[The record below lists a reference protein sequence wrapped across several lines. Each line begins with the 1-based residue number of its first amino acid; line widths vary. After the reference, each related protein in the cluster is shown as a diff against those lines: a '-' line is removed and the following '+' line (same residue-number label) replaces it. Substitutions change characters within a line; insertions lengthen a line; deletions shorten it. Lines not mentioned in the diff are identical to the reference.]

1 MIEERKF
8 TDKKVFSSSLLKEES
23 VKAFFTTRD
32 FPLKAGERDDL
43 IEEVEKNKKLLCKG
57 LDIPFTNLFI
67 PQQTHSDNV
76 ETVDYKKTEFS
87 DCDSLIT
94 DYKNTALALN
104 FADCVPI
111 LLYDPVKKVIAAAHA
126 GWRGTVKKIGVKT
139 AKKMVENFGSK
150 PEDIIALIGPA
161 IGMCCFDVKD
171 DVKEKLFATIDK
183 THHSQVCENNYMD
196 LKLINKLQL
205 LDFGIKKIDVCE
217 YCTSCESEL
226 FFSYR
231 REKGKTA
238 RHSAVIVLK

>member
-8 TDKKVFSSSLLKEES
+8 IDKKVFSSSLLREEN
-23 VKAFFTTRD
+23 VKAFFTTKD
-32 FPLKAGERDDL
+32 FPLKAGERDDF
-43 IEEVEKNKKLLCKG
+43 IEEVEKNKKLLCEG
-57 LDIPFTNLFI
+57 LDIPSTNLFI

-76 ETVDYKKTEFS
+76 EIVDYKKTEFP
-87 DCDSLIT
+87 DCDALIT
-94 DYKNTALALN
+94 DYKNTILALN

-139 AKKMVENFGSK
+139 AKKMVESFDSK

-161 IGMCCFDVKD
+161 IGVCCFETGD
-171 DVKEKLFATIDK
+171 DVKKQLLATVNK
-183 THHSQVCENNYMD
+183 TNHLDVCENNHLD